1 MKELLLKET
10 VTIAF
15 IAHFLF
21 RNIRHKLRGMEL
33 SSGGRGPERE
43 AKWTRLVEVLV
54 RDSLT
59 PPVLPCFLLHGGCG
73 GGDLNKGQD

>member
-1 MKELLLKET
+1 
-10 VTIAF
+10 
-15 IAHFLF
+15 
-21 RNIRHKLRGMEL
+21 MEL

-59 PPVLPCFLLHGGCG
+59 PPVLPCFLLHGVCG
-73 GGDLNKGQD
+73 GGGLNKGQD